1 MKKHLIAAA
10 VAGAL
15 AVPAMAQV
23 TVYGIMEAGIGSTS
37 TSGSTSTT
45 KVVDS
50 TVNTSR
56 LGFKGSED
64 LGGGMSAIFGLEARL
79 DPQTGDVDEASKSS
93 FFERGAYV
101 GLSGGFGTVKIGKL
115 DHQGGEN
122 NDASVFG
129 NVGLVDGSSA
139 TGGVE
144 IGSDQNNTIDYT
156 TPAMGGFKLNIG
168 HSLKDNGTANTDNTH
183 EGITTYQVSGSV
195 SGITLKVGGGTE
207 KEVGGTK
214 TKVMGV
220 SAGTSIAGAKVGI
233 SYQTAEVAAVD
244 RKHTLVTAAV
254 SLGGALTAYAVYGK
268 FDVDGSTNN
277 DYSRV
282 AVGVGYSLSK
292 RTTVYALHRN
302 TDKGT
307 GGADTK
313 ETNLLISH
321 SF

>member
-37 TSGSTSTT
+37 TSGSASTT
-45 KVVDS
+45 GVVDS

-79 DPQTGDVDEASKSS
+79 DPQTGNVDQASKNS

-122 NDASVFG
+122 NDATVFG
-129 NVGLVDGSSA
+129 NVGLISGN
-139 TGGVE
+139 VE
-144 IGSDQNNTIDYT
+144 IGSDRNNTIDYT
-156 TPAMGGFKLNIG
+156 TPAMGGFTLNIG
-168 HSLKDNGTANTDNTH
+168 HSLKDNGNSDADNTH
-183 EGITTYQVSGSV
+183 DGITTYQVSGSV

-207 KEVGGTK
+207 KEVDGTK

-220 SAGTSIAGAKVGI
+220 SAGTSIAGAKVGV
-233 SYQTAEVAAVD
+233 SYQTAEVATVD
-244 RKHTLVTAAV
+244 CKHTLVNAAV
-254 SLGGALTAYAVYGK
+254 PLGGALTAYAVYGK

-292 RTTVYALHRN
+292 RTTVYGLHRN

-313 ETNLLISH
+313 ETNLLVSH

>member
-23 TVYGIMEAGIGSTS
+23 TMYGIMEAGIGSTS
-37 TSGSTSTT
+37 TSGSPSTT
-45 KVVDS
+45 GVVDS

-56 LGFKGSED
+56 LGFKGEED
-64 LGGGMSAIFGLEARL
+64 LGGGMKAMFGLEARL
-79 DPQTGDVDEASKSS
+79 DPQTGDVDEAKKSS

-122 NDASVFG
+122 NDATVFG
-129 NVGLVDGSSA
+129 NVGLVDGL
-139 TGGVE
+139 VE

-183 EGITTYQVSGSV
+183 DGITTYQISGSV
-195 SGITLKVGGGTE
+195 GGVSLKVGAGSE
-207 KEVGGTK
+207 KEVAGTK

-220 SAGTSIAGAKVGI
+220 SASTTLAGAKIGV
-233 SYQTAEVAAVD
+233 SYATAEVASVD
-244 RKHTLVTAAV
+244 RKHTLVNAAV
-254 SLGGALTAYAVYGK
+254 PLGGALTAYAVYGK
-268 FDVDGSTNN
+268 YDVDGSTNN

-313 ETNLLISH
+313 ETNLLVSH

>member
-37 TSGSTSTT
+37 TSGSASTT
-45 KVVDS
+45 GVVDS

-64 LGGGMSAIFGLEARL
+64 LGGGMNAIFGLEARL
-79 DPQTGDVDEASKSS
+79 DPQTGDVDENSKAS

-122 NDASVFG
+122 NDATVFG
-129 NVGLVDGSSA
+129 NVGLISGN
-139 TGGVE
+139 VE
-144 IGSDQNNTIDYT
+144 IGSDRNNTIDYT
-156 TPAMGGFKLNIG
+156 SPAIGGFKVNIG
-168 HSLKDNGTANTDNTH
+168 HSLKDNGNSDADNTH
-183 EGITTYQVSGSV
+183 DGITTYQISGSV
-195 SGITLKVGGGTE
+195 GGVSLKVGGGTE
-207 KEVGGTK
+207 KEVGGTE

-233 SYQTAEVAAVD
+233 SYQTAEVASVD
-244 RKHTLVTAAV
+244 RKHTLVNGALP
-254 SLGGALTAYAVYGK
+254 LGGALTAYAVYGK
-268 FDVDGSTNN
+268 YDVDGTTST
-277 DYSRV
+277 DSTV
-282 AVGVGYSLSK
+282 TAVGVGYALSK

-302 TDKGT
+302 TDMGV
-307 GGADTK
+307 GGSDKK
-313 ETNLLISH
+313 ETNLLVSH